1 MHIYESKIW
10 KLVPQFF
17 ICPGKKN
24 SSSIQSSLG
33 FTLRKTFSWLHLA
46 KNMAWAARLYFSS
59 PGGSKCFSTST
70 QSSSIALK
78 ASPKSNKQNLT
89 DLMRGEQETPLKS
102 SLHSSNMFGWLANV
116 GILIN
121 SLCYWAAGLSI
132 PCCTPAV
139 TESLSCFSFWFWF
152 GKLSVWFWLR
162 WLSPRS
168 ISLPTRAELSSAI

>member
-1 MHIYESKIW
+1 MHIYERKIW

-17 ICPGKKN
+17 ICPGKKA
-24 SSSIQSSLG
+24 QFSL
-33 FTLRKTFSWLHLA
+33 LL
-46 KNMAWAARLYFSS
+46 
-59 PGGSKCFSTST
+59 
-70 QSSSIALK
+70 
-78 ASPKSNKQNLT
+78 ASPCEKHRVGGAPVLLVSGRLEMFLNVHTIVLHRSESFTKVEQTKPHREVNRKPLWNL
-89 DLMRGEQETPLKS
+89 ET

-139 TESLSCFSFWFWF
+139 TESLSCSSFWFWF
-152 GKLSVWFWLR
+152 GKLLVWFWLR

>member
-24 SSSIQSSLG
+24 SSSIQSFLG
-33 FTLRKTFSWLHLA
+33 FTLRKTWRGRRACTSRLREARNVSQRPHNRPPSLWKLHQSRTNKTSPTSWEVNRKPL
-46 KNMAWAARLYFSS
+46 W
-59 PGGSKCFSTST
+59 
-70 QSSSIALK
+70 
-78 ASPKSNKQNLT
+78 NL
-89 DLMRGEQETPLKS
+89 ET